1 MIEIMRGINPNIQ
14 QFILEKAREYAPEHE
29 KTVAVMLGR
38 TQRLIDVLTA
48 LISLQIT
55 YIPIDPQLPDSRV
68 AEILADSRPD
78 FVITEPDA
86 VERVS
91 GFPALSIPVGM
102 DCCSTRKPF
111 RFSDASEDYI
121 VYVLYTSGS
130 TGKPKGVKVKKSSLQ
145 NLSAGWYRLF
155 SQYSSIICLASLS
168 FDMFFSETI
177 LPLFHDYRVFLGNEV
192 EMNNPRLL
200 EKEIA
205 NTPADI
211 IQFTPSRLR
220 QLLALDKELTC
231 LGHIKALFLAGE
243 NFHSPLLDLV
253 REKLSCKIYNLYGPT
268 ETTIYATCS
277 DLTEKDEV
285 DIGKPFDHY
294 LIDIVDDSFR
304 PLKEG
309 QIGELVISGIS
320 VADGY
325 LNQEELTAQ
334 VFRKELLY
342 ENMVS
347 YFTGDLGYRKTNGE
361 IHYVGRKD
369 HQVKLRGFRIELEE
383 IERKA
388 EMVPG
393 ITAAICVV
401 YQKRILVLC
410 YTAENPIEEEC
421 LRTYLQEVLP
431 SYMVPSFLVYLP
443 VFEHTV
449 TGKVDR
455 RQVEQSVIRRLD
467 GAGDRMEYKLF
478 EDEISQKVLSIVS
491 EQIEQ
496 PVTEELCNTPLIELR
511 IDSILY
517 IELIVALEEKFEIEF
532 DEDDLMD
539 GGQKDILTIIQ
550 QVKEILGD
558 VGSNERN

>member
-1 MIEIMRGINPNIQ
+1 MIEIVRGINLNIQ
-14 QFILEKAREYAPEHE
+14 QFILEKAREYYPEHG
-29 KTVAVMLGR
+29 KTAAVMLRR
-38 TQRLIDVLTA
+38 TQTLIDVLTA

-86 VERVS
+86 VERA
-91 GFPALSIPVGM
+91 GEFPALSIPAGM
-102 DCCSTRKPF
+102 ECCSNRKPF
-111 RFSDASEDYI
+111 RFSDTPEDYI

-145 NLSAGWYRLF
+145 NLSEGWYRLF

-177 LPLFHDYRVFLGNEV
+177 LPLLHDYRVFLGNEA
-192 EMNNPRLL
+192 EMSNPRLL
-200 EKEIA
+200 EKEFA

-211 IQFTPSRLR
+211 VQFTPSRLR
-220 QLLALDKELTC
+220 QLLALDKELAC

-243 NFHSPLLDLV
+243 NFHPPLLALV
-253 REKLSCKIYNLYGPT
+253 KEKLSCKIYNLYGPT
-268 ETTIYATCS
+268 ETTIYATSS

-294 LIDIVDDSFR
+294 LIDIVDDSFH

-309 QIGELVISGIS
+309 EIGELAISGIS

-342 ENMVS
+342 KNKVS
-347 YFTGDLGYRKTNGE
+347 YLTGDLGYRKADGE

-393 ITAAICVV
+393 ITAAVCVV
-401 YQKRILVLC
+401 YRERMLALC
-410 YTAENPIEEEC
+410 YTSEGPIEEEY
-421 LRTYLQEVLP
+421 LRTYLQKALP
-431 SYMVPSFLVYLP
+431 SYMAPSFLVCLP
-443 VFEHTV
+443 AFEYTV

-455 RQVEQSVIRRLD
+455 GQAEQAVIRLLD
-467 GAGDRMEYKLF
+467 GAGDRRKDKLF
-478 EDEISQKVLSIVS
+478 EDEVSQKVLSIVS

-496 PVTEELCNTPLIELR
+496 PVTEELCNVPLIELG

-517 IELIVALEEKFEIEF
+517 IELIVALEEEFEIEF

-539 GGQKDILTIIQ
+539 GGQKDIFTMIR
-550 QVKEILGD
+550 QVKEMLGD
-558 VGSNERN
+558 VGSNERD